1 MCKHGVRR
9 RLLGLALTGSASLLL
24 AACASVDSSTYESSV
39 NLPTTITVEDPYT
52 HHVYWG
58 MDIPVGR
65 ALTIDLDRSGDFE
78 WFSVSGRP
86 ATSLNWKLT
95 GPGKDE
101 SGSLALPGTPV
112 VVVVSYRPSP
122 EYPADYTGPRPGQPG
137 IARPEKQAPA
147 AWPPGIE
154 PQPPAPAPPP
164 LPPAPEPLPQPE
176 GVQPGQ
182 APPPAESVAPSPP
195 ADATVPPPAD
205 LQQFDEALE
214 PQPTK

>member
-1 MCKHGVRR
+1 MCTDGVLT
-9 RLLGLALTGSASLLL
+9 RLLTLAFAAWASVLLT
-24 AACASVDSSTYESSV
+24 ACASTDRSTYESTV

-58 MDIPVGR
+58 MEIPVGR

-122 EYPADYTGPRPGQPG
+122 EYPADYTGPRPGQPATLQPG
-137 IARPEKQAPA
+137 NQSQS
-147 AWPPGIE
+147 AWPPGVE
-154 PQPPAPAPPP
+154 PHPPTPAPPPAPPAPAP
-164 LPPAPEPLPQPE
+164 LPQQPQSAQPQPVPAPVPA
-176 GVQPGQ
+176 
-182 APPPAESVAPSPP
+182 APPPAG
-195 ADATVPPPAD
+195 DATAPPTD
-205 LQQFDEALE
+205 LQQFDQALE
-214 PQPTK
+214 PPPAK